1 MLRSPVVRFAVALFV
16 FVLHALSPRFADAQ
30 AVRGT
35 VLGTIT
41 DKTGAVLPGVT
52 VAVTNTETGV
62 MQNTLSDAQGHYS
75 VSDLQPGTYSV
86 ESSLTGFQ
94 KIIREGIRVVVGAQ
108 VPVDFSLGPSAVSE
122 TVTVSAAA
130 PVVDTVSAAL
140 GTVVEQ
146 KQMTELPLA
155 DRSYSRLIVLAP
167 GANEVPPATAGGQ
180 FQQFFGR
187 QPQYT
192 VSGARPEGQVFLMDN
207 TNVQNYWNRGSGSGQ
222 LGTTLGVDAI
232 AEYQVLTNTYS
243 AQFGGNGVAINAIT
257 KSGTNQ
263 FHGSIFEYYRNN
275 KLDASN
281 FFDQLLGRPD
291 PTFNKNQFG
300 VSQGGPLVKNK
311 AFYFFNYEGLRQT
324 LGTTQVITVPDG
336 NARGGVVNGVRV
348 GVSPVIAPVLAL
360 YPLPT
365 RQSAAQAAQG
375 VGQTDVTN
383 SVAGHENYFVGRV
396 DYTITNRTSLFARYT
411 GDVAS
416 VAEPN
421 SGSPIPLWNSNDET
435 GNHYVTAELRHV
447 LRPSLLSS
455 LRVGVTRTQEAATR
469 TDLDNGLLTFFPG
482 RLDGTVAAGSG
493 IVGLGGN
500 QVLPFTQRQTRFVI
514 ADDIAWTASGHTLK
528 VGFEYERQQT
538 FVNLPLFGDGAW
550 TFPSL
555 TAFLQN
561 QPSLFL
567 GALPGQND
575 AARNIDE
582 WRLTTYAQDEWRL
595 GQRVTLNLGLRYDP
609 RGNPTL
615 DKGQTLVSGVT
626 STGFTSVTQAFAHNP
641 TLNNWEPRLGIAF
654 DPANDHRTAI
664 RAGYGIFHSTITAN
678 RLGPAYGV
686 NPPFAIGAQVRIPIP
701 GIPVPVFPTPNPSAS
716 QISLMQGLDY
726 DVQSEPRLQQWN
738 VNIQR
743 ELAANTSVTLAYVG
757 SHGDHLQQ
765 QRDTNPVLPRTLAD
779 GTLVYGSR
787 AGAQTVSNAR
797 LNPVFAA
804 LTSGNTIAESSYQS
818 FQAALNRRFEH
829 GIQSQIS
836 YTLSR
841 CRDTSS
847 GNSLFEG
854 GQVAT
859 NPYDLG
865 YDYGPCQI
873 DRTHNLRASAV
884 YQLPFQANRL
894 VDGWQV
900 SAIVTAVS
908 GAPFTPAIGFDQSGL
923 QTAGQRPNLAGGRSL
938 DNIVTGGTVDATCG
952 CITQYFDPTAFTL
965 PAAGTLGTSVGR
977 NSLRGPGLFTVDLGV
992 SKNVAF
998 AARGTYVQLRLEVFN
1013 LFNRVNYGGPNPTIF
1028 IATADGTAAPNPTAG
1043 QITTALAPRQV
1054 QLAVK
1059 LVF

>member
-1 MLRSPVVRFAVALFV
+1 MLRSPVVRCAVAALV
-16 FVLHALSPRFADAQ
+16 FVLQALTPHAATAQ

-52 VAVTNTETGV
+52 VTVTNTETGV
-62 MQNTLSDAQGHYS
+62 TQTTVSDAQGHYS
-75 VSDLQPGTYSV
+75 VSDLLPGTYTV
-86 ESSLTGFQ
+86 DSLLAGFQ
-94 KIIREGIRVVVGAQ
+94 KIIREGVRVVVGAQ

-146 KQMTELPLA
+146 KQMAELPLV

-263 FHGSIFEYYRNN
+263 FHGSLFEYFRDN

-281 FFDQLLGRPD
+281 YFNRLLGRPD
-291 PTFNKNQFG
+291 PTFHKNQFG
-300 VSQGGPLVKNK
+300 VSQGGPLVRNK

-324 LGTTQVITVPDG
+324 LGTTQVITVPDA
-336 NARGGVVNGVRV
+336 NARTGVINGVPV
-348 GVSPVIAPVLAL
+348 GVSPAIAPVLAL

-383 SVAGHENYFVGRV
+383 TVPGHEHYFVGRV
-396 DYTITNRTSLFARYT
+396 DYTISNRTSLFARYT

-447 LRPSLLSS
+447 VRPTLLSS
-455 LRVGVTRTQEAATR
+455 LRFGVTRTQEAATR

-493 IVGLGGN
+493 IVGVGGN
-500 QVLPFTQRQTRFVI
+500 QVLPFTQRQRRFVI
-514 ADDIAWTASGHTLK
+514 ADDIAWTGSGHTLK
-528 VGFEYERQQT
+528 AGLEYERQQT

-582 WRLTTYAQDEWRL
+582 WRLTSYVQDEWRL

-609 RGNPTL
+609 RGNPML
-615 DKGQTLVSGVT
+615 DKGQTLVNGVT
-626 STGFTSVTQAFAHNP
+626 SAGFTSVTQAFANNP
-641 TLNNWEPRLGIAF
+641 TLTNWEPRVGIAF

-664 RAGYGIFHSTITAN
+664 RAGYGVFHSSITAN
-678 RLGPAYGV
+678 RLGPAYSV
-686 NPPFAIGAQVRIPIP
+686 NPPFAIGAQVRLPIP
-701 GIPVPVFPTPNPSAS
+701 GIPPPVFPAPNPTAS

-726 DVQSEPRLQQWN
+726 DVQRMPRLQQWN
-738 VNIQR
+738 FNVQR

-779 GTLVYGSR
+779 GTVVYGSR

-797 LNPVFAA
+797 LNPVYAA
-804 LTSGNTIAESSYQS
+804 LTSGNTIGESSYQS
-818 FQAALNRRFEH
+818 FQAALNRRFER

-854 GQVAT
+854 GQVAV
-859 NPYDLG
+859 NPYDLS

-884 YQLPFQANRL
+884 YQLPFEANRL
-894 VDGWQV
+894 VDGWQL

-908 GAPFTPAIGFDQSGL
+908 GAPFSPAIGFDQSGL
-923 QTAGQRPNLAGGRSL
+923 QTAGQRPNLASGRSL
-938 DNIVTGGTVDATCG
+938 DTVVSGGSVDAACG
-952 CITQYFDPTAFTL
+952 CVVGYFDPTAFTL

-977 NSLRGPGLFTVDLGV
+977 NALRAPGLFTVDLGV

-998 AARGTYVQLRLEVFN
+998 SSRGTYLQLRLEVFN
-1013 LFNRVNYGGPNPTIF
+1013 LFDRVNYGGPNPALF
-1028 IATADGTAAPNPTAG
+1028 IATADGGAAPNPTAG

-1054 QLAVK
+1054 QLAVR